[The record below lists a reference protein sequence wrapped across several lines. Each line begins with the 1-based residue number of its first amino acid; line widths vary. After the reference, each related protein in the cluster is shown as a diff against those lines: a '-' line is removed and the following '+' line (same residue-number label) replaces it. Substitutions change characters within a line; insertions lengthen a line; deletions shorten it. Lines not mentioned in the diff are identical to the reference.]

1 MAVLL
6 DNMGETHVFQG
17 LGVQQVGDYTKKLI
31 AWNHIMNALV
41 DLSMKNDEVLRVELE
56 VFRREH
62 SDLDDAICAL
72 QEQAGD
78 LKKLFAV
85 HDAEG
90 QQLALVANRK
100 MALALA
106 VQNDY
111 APQPLH

>member
-1 MAVLL
+1 MNTPYNLNADVGRMVYVKSISVDALPKEVQ
-6 DNMGETHVFQG
+6 DQAEG
-17 LGVQQVGDYTKKLI
+17 LK
-31 AWNHIMNALV
+31 
-41 DLSMKNDEVLRVELE
+41 E
-56 VFRREH
+56 
-62 SDLDDAICAL
+62 
-72 QEQAGD
+72 
-78 LKKLFAV
+78 LFAV